1 MDFRSTPCVF
11 LGYSP
16 SHHGYRCLD
25 ISTERLYIARH
36 VKTDKNGA
44 SFLQIKIVPKVIP
57 ILLLKLSQMLTAG
70 IPDNQKKLIQGSMP
84 DTVADVNMLQDLL
97 IMRAWN
103 PFIFNSYTM
112 V

>member
-1 MDFRSTPCVF
+1 MLPS
-11 LGYSP
+11 SP
-16 SHHGYRCLD
+16 LPSLNQPRLPLP
-25 ISTERLYIARH
+25 TTLQRAVNPNERR